1 MESAVQLAVMGIV
14 AVLMG
19 VVVAFTLITGSSPMP
34 TRRRV
39 RDRVLEAIPPDRSG
53 TIYDLGSGW
62 GTLVFPLAR
71 RFPGCR
77 VIGVERSPLPW
88 LFSRLRA
95 AVSGA
100 PNLEVRRGDFFRT
113 SLADASVVVCYLAPN
128 AMKRLG
134 PKFETELPAGALVI
148 SNTFT
153 LPEWTAE
160 EVHTVPGMMPTP
172 VYVYRM
178 RS

>member
-1 MESAVQLAVMGIV
+1 MDLAVQLAVMGIV
-14 AVLMG
+14 VVLMG

-39 RDRVLEAIPPDRSG
+39 RERLLDSIPADRSG

-62 GTLVFPLAR
+62 GTLAVPLSR
-71 RFPGCR
+71 RFPGCH
-77 VIGVERSPLPW
+77 VVGVERSPVPW
-88 LFSRLRA
+88 FFSRLRA

-100 PNLEVRRGDFFRT
+100 ANLEIRRGDFFNVP
-113 SLADASVVVCYLAPN
+113 LGDASVVVCYLAPN
-128 AMKRLG
+128 AMKRLV
-134 PKFETELPAGALVI
+134 PKLEDELSAGALVI

-160 EVHTVPGMMPTP
+160 EVHTVPGVMPTP
-172 VYVYRM
+172 VYVYRV
-178 RS
+178 R